1 MEANRRAILSVTKR
15 RFTDDEVTEE
25 AWSRNFETIVEEIN
39 RKVYEDPTAIEV
51 VHDESVHEHEVEVQD
66 IEAGKQ
72 GGNEAS
78 SSDQSSSEEGSSAEE
93 YEGTVGP
100 QN

>member
-1 MEANRRAILSVTKR
+1 MSVTKR

-25 AWSRNFETIVEEIN
+25 AWSRNFETIVKAIN
-39 RKVYEDPTAIEV
+39 RKVYEDPTAIKV
-51 VHDESVHEHEVEVQD
+51 VNVESMNELDVKVQD

-72 GGNEAS
+72 GYNDSGS
-78 SSDQSSSEEGSSAEE
+78 SNQSSFEEGSSSEE
-93 YEGTVGP
+93 YEGTASQ